1 MTASVTEAAKA
12 NSELDPAAGKI
23 TLKAAAGEGT
33 MRAGQWDPEQKKVV
47 IREVS
52 IPEAGPGEASSTVRG
67 WAACSQFPGQFLVK
81 IASASLCH
89 SDILSIEA
97 NNTATLG
104 HEGAGYIEKMHS
116 SVEDKGF
123 KVGDPIGF
131 LYIIGCCFECEG
143 CMIHNIHCVT
153 GKQLLQGFTTDG
165 FFAEYAVVDYQNAMK
180 LPESIDIKTASPIF
194 CAGITAF
201 HAVDNAELKEGDWM
215 AVVGAG
221 GLGQQATQIAKAMG
235 FKVVALDVNDA
246 TLEVCKKQGADAV
259 FNSRT
264 NKGYVEELK
273 KLTSGGVRAACVFSN
288 ADAELTKRKAYAGV
302 PAILRLGGVM
312 MVIGLPHNPLNIS
325 SMDLALGK
333 YKVKSES
340 TGIPQRMKKAVEF
353 LAKHNIKP
361 EVQQRKLDDLNDMV
375 TEMKEGKATKR
386 MLVNF

>member
-23 TLKAAAGEGT
+23 TLKATAGKGT
-33 MRAGQWDPEQKKVV
+33 MRAGQWDPVRSPYGVAKIDRSHTAPQEQKKVV

-52 IPEAGPGEASSTVRG
+52 VPEAG
-67 WAACSQFPGQFLVK
+67 PGQFLVK

-201 HAVDNAELKEGDWM
+201 HAVDNAELEEGDWM

-221 GLGQQATQIAKAMG
+221 GLGQQATQIAKAMS

-246 TLEVCKKQGADAV
+246 TLEVCKKQGADAA
-259 FNSRT
+259 FNSRS
-264 NKGYVEELK
+264 NKDYVEELK
-273 KLTSGGVRAACVFSN
+273 KLTNGGVKAACVFSN
-288 ADAELTKRKAYAGV
+288 ADAAYAGV
-302 PAILRLGGVM
+302 PSILRLGGVM
-312 MVIGLPHNPLNIS
+312 MVIGLPHNPLKIS

-340 TGIPQRMKKAVEF
+340 TGIPQRMKKAVDF

-375 TEMKEGKATKR
+375 TEMREGRATKR